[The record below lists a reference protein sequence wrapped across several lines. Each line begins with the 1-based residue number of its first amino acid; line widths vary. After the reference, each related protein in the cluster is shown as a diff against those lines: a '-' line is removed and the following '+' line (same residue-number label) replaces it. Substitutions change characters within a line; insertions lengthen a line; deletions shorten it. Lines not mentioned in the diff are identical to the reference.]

1 MIREVILFI
10 LLSPGFLIT
19 IPPAGKSKTSY
30 ISIFVHALI
39 FAFVLYYSKYIPGIN
54 QIEPFAEPCYNKM
67 DVDSSLNGGIILG
80 IVGTI
85 LLRYIFE
92 AMNKPSVQYQGSY
105 EPPPHYRR

>member
-1 MIREVILFI
+1 MIKEILLFI

-39 FAFVLYYSKYIPGIN
+39 FGLVLYYSKYIPGID

-67 DVDSSLNGGIILG
+67 DNDSAMIGGIMLG
-80 IVGTI
+80 AVGT
-85 LLRYIFE
+85 LVLRYIFE
-92 AMNKPSVQYQGSY
+92 AMNKPAVQLPY
-105 EPPPHYRR
+105 ESRQYAPYR